1 MSVRQI
7 SVFLENKKG
16 KLAEAT
22 RLIADHNINMKALS
36 IADTQDFG
44 ILRIICEQPADVQ
57 KVLQDAGYITTA
69 TDVLAAI
76 IPDEPGSF
84 ATIME
89 VLTENN
95 IAVEYTYAF
104 LSTKGGAYLILRVD
118 DNMKAAA
125 ALAGAGVK
133 TANQDDLF

>member
-1 MSVRQI
+1 MSVKQI

-22 RLIADHNINMKALS
+22 RLIANHNINMKALS

-44 ILRIICEQPADVQ
+44 ILRIICEKPEDVQ
-57 KVLQDAGYITTA
+57 EVLQEAGYITTA
-69 TDVLAAI
+69 TDVLATV

-84 ATIME
+84 ANIME
-89 VLTENN
+89 VLTEAN

-118 DNMKAAA
+118 DNMSASA

-133 TANQDDLF
+133 TVNQEELF

>member
-1 MSVRQI
+1 MSVKQI

-16 KLAEAT
+16 RLAEAT
-22 RLIADHNINMKALS
+22 RLIANHNINMKALS

-44 ILRIICEQPADVQ
+44 ILRIICEQPAELQ

-69 TDVLAAI
+69 TDVLAVI
-76 IPDEPGSF
+76 ISDEPGSF
-84 ATIME
+84 ANIME
-89 VLTENN
+89 VLTEND
-95 IAVEYTYAF
+95 IVVEYTYAF

-118 DNMKAAA
+118 DNMSAAA

-133 TANQDDLF
+133 TVNQEELF

>member
-1 MSVRQI
+1 MSVKQI

-16 KLAEAT
+16 RLAEAT
-22 RLIADHNINMKALS
+22 RLIANHNINMKALS

-44 ILRIICEQPADVQ
+44 ILRIICEQPAELQ

-69 TDVLAAI
+69 TDVLAVI
-76 IPDEPGSF
+76 ISDEPGSF
-84 ATIME
+84 ANIME

-95 IAVEYTYAF
+95 IVVEYTYAF

-118 DNMKAAA
+118 DNMSAAA

-133 TANQDDLF
+133 TVNQEELF

>member
-1 MSVRQI
+1 MSVKQI
-7 SVFLENKKG
+7 SIFLENKKG

-22 RLIADHNINMKALS
+22 RLIADHNINMKALC

-44 ILRIICEQPADVQ
+44 ILRIICEGPNEVQ
-57 KVLQDAGYITTA
+57 QVLQDAGYITTM

-84 ATIME
+84 ANIME
-89 VLTENN
+89 VLTEAD

-118 DNMKAAA
+118 DNMRASA
-125 ALAGAGVK
+125 ALAGAGFK
-133 TANQDDLF
+133 TAKQEDLF

>member
-1 MSVRQI
+1 MSVKQI

-22 RLIADHNINMKALS
+22 RLIANHNINMKALS

-44 ILRIICEQPADVQ
+44 ILRIICEQPAEVQ
-57 KVLQDAGYITTA
+57 EVLQDAGYITTA

-84 ATIME
+84 ANIME

-133 TANQDDLF
+133 TVNQEELF